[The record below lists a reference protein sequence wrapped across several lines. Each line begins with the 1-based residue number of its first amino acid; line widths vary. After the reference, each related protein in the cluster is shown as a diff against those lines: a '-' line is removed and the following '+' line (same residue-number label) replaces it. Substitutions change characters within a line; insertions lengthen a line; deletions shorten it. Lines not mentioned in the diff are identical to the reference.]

1 MTTTEETFES
11 LRPLLFSIA
20 YRMLGSV
27 MEAED
32 MVQEAYLRY
41 QTVPPESIQSPKAL
55 LTTIV
60 TRLCLDQ
67 LKSAQA
73 QREQYIGEWLPEPLP
88 TEGGPGAIIGARED
102 ISMAFMVLLEH
113 LSPLERAVFLL
124 REVFDYPYDEI
135 ATIVD
140 KSEANCRQYYHR
152 AKHYLVERR
161 PRFVPSPDEQQRLLE
176 GFFMAV
182 SNGDVDAL
190 NHILAENVTLTG
202 DGGGKAPAARRP
214 VVGREA
220 VVRLFFGLAKKM
232 PEGLAMELAAF
243 NGAPALV
250 MCVGADIFGVM
261 NFTIS
266 GGQIVAIHNVL
277 NPDKLKHIHRSY
289 VESRKKVENEQE

>member
-1 MTTTEETFES
+1 MTSADETFEN

-41 QTVPPESIQSPKAL
+41 KNVPSETIQSAKAF

-67 LKSAQA
+67 LKSAKT
-73 QREQYIGEWLPEPLP
+73 QREEYIGEWLPEPLP
-88 TEGGPGAIIGARED
+88 TEGVPGAIIGERED
-102 ISMAFMVLLEH
+102 ISMAFMVLLES
-113 LSPLERAVFLL
+113 LSPIERAVFLL

-135 ATIVD
+135 GKIVD

-152 AKHYLVERR
+152 AKQYLVERR
-161 PRFVPSPDEQQRLLE
+161 PRFVPSPEEQQRLLE

-182 SNGDVDAL
+182 GSGDVETL

-202 DGGGKAPAARRP
+202 DGGGKALAVRKPIF
-214 VVGREA
+214 GREA
-220 VVRLFFGLAKKM
+220 IIRLYFGLAKKM
-232 PEGLAMELAAF
+232 PEGLQMKLAEF

-250 MCVGADIFGVM
+250 MWVDGQVFGVM

-266 GGQIVAIHNVL
+266 GGQIIAIHNVL
-277 NPDKLKHIHRSY
+277 NPDKLKHIKIQSA
-289 VESRKKVENEQE
+289 E